1 MQQCNA
7 MQRNT
12 TQHNTV
18 QCSTT
23 TLHSAIQCNATQC
36 NTAQHSAMQCNTVQ
50 CSTTTQQS
58 ATQCKIPGIWTDPQA
73 GDVGSSCISIH
84 PSPSYLKPDLTLLG
98 RTLTFLTVGGKGV
111 AQDVD
116 ESSSFHILAVHASP
130 PPRFPLL
137 TPTVRR
143 AFCASPR
150 WVGSE
155 IALPALG
162 TWTCS
167 SNGFSRRHES
177 QSLPTFPVA
186 SVSSSS

>member
-12 TQHNTV
+12 TQHSAMQHNNT
-18 QCSTT
+18 
-23 TLHSAIQCNATQC
+23 TQC
-36 NTAQHSAMQCNTVQ
+36 NTMQCNTVQ

-150 WVGSE
+150 RVGSE

-177 QSLPTFPVA
+177 QSLPPFPVA